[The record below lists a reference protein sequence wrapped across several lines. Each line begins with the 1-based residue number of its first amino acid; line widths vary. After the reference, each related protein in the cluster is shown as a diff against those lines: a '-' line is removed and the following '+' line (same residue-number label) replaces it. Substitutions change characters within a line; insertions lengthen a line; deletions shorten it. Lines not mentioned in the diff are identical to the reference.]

1 MVAQIGHKFG
11 IVREKGERTAE
22 RDKGRYP
29 RLRAESHTI
38 WTVLY
43 QRALETLKRG
53 PGRVVRLHTKLNLGE
68 LREAPNSACAHI
80 FGGAPRVGHNL
91 GLIEPF

>member
-22 RDKGRYP
+22 KDNGRYP

-53 PGRVVRLHTKLNLGE
+53 PARVVRLHTKLNLGE
-68 LREAPNSACAHI
+68 LREAPQLRVRPQSSV
-80 FGGAPRVGHNL
+80 APRTSATIL
-91 GLIEPF
+91 A